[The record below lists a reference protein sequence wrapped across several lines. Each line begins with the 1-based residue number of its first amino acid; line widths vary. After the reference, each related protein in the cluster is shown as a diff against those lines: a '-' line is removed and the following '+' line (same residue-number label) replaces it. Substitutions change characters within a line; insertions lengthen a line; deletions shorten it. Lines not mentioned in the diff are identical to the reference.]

1 MRALIYDAAI
11 LTLTGKWYAEVL
23 ERLAPGTHLL
33 DVGIGTGGAL
43 AANASTL
50 VAKDIRVTGVDIDA
64 DYVARARRVLAR
76 KRLKD
81 RVDVRL
87 ESIYDH
93 RGGPYDAVY
102 FSASFML
109 MPDPSRCLRHVAT
122 LLAPEGR
129 VFFTQTFQD
138 RPSKLVERAK
148 PMLKA
153 VTTIEFG
160 QVTYEDD
167 FLRTVEEGGFEIVEL
182 ETMSRSLDRARSYRL
197 AVGRPRD
204 EAAEHL
210 PARGA

>member
-23 ERLAPGTHLL
+23 GRLEPGTHLL

-50 VAKDIRVTGVDIDA
+50 VAKDLRVTGVDIDA

-76 KRLKD
+76 RRLQD
-81 RVDVRL
+81 RVEVRL

-93 RGGPYDAVY
+93 RGGPYGAAY

-109 MPDPSRCLRHVAT
+109 MPDPAGALRHVVD

-138 RPSKLVERAK
+138 RPSKLVEKAK
-148 PMLKA
+148 PLLRT

-160 QVTYEDD
+160 QVTYEED
-167 FLRTVEEGGFEIVEL
+167 FLRTVEEAGVDLVTL
-182 ETMSRSLDRARSYRL
+182 ETMSRSLDKARSYRL
-197 AVGRPRD
+197 AVGRPR
-204 EAAEHL
+204 A
-210 PARGA
+210 